1 MRRSPIL
8 CLLAL
13 SGCATMEP
21 HYLRPDHAVPAA
33 FPIGPASP
41 APGTGQPWAD
51 IGWHDFFVDPRL
63 EQVIAASLQYNR
75 NLRIAIA
82 NVEVARAQ
90 YRIQRSAL
98 VPQIGGAGEAAYGR
112 GTAGPTGGHPDLQ
125 GYSLSVGV
133 SSYEL
138 DLWGR
143 VRSLNKEALEQYLAT
158 DEARRSTEI
167 GLVSEVATAW
177 LTLGA
182 DRASLQVS
190 RTTAVSAGASLAL
203 ARQRFAGGITSELD
217 VRQAETLVEQ
227 VRGDIADLV
236 TLVDQDRN
244 ALTLLVGA
252 PVPDAL
258 LPGGVDETP
267 PLSASLPANLG
278 SEVLTTR
285 PDVLAAEHRLR
296 ASNFDIGAARAAFFP
311 TISLT
316 GAAGLA
322 SASLGKLFTGGAFN
336 WSVGPSISLP
346 FLDGGRRRATLDQAR
361 AQKNVEV
368 ATYEGTV
375 QTAFREVA
383 DALARRGTIDEKVA
397 AADAL
402 VATARSSLSLS
413 TDRYRNG
420 TDSYL
425 TVLVAQQTLYGA
437 QGTLITARLT
447 RSTNTVTLYQVLG
460 GGLRP

>member
-1 MRRSPIL
+1 MRPIL
-8 CLLAL
+8 ALCILAV

-21 HYLRPDHAVPAA
+21 HYVRPDDAIPAT
-33 FPIGPASP
+33 FPVGPASP
-41 APGTGQPWAD
+41 PPGVEQPWAD
-51 IGWHDFFVDPRL
+51 IRWHDFFIDPRL
-63 EQVIAASLQYNR
+63 EQVIATSLRYNR
-75 NLRIAIA
+75 NLRIAIG

-98 VPQIGGAGEAAYGR
+98 VPQIDGGGDATYGR
-112 GTAGPTGGHPDLQ
+112 GTAGPTGGHPNLQ
-125 GYSLSVGV
+125 EYAVSVGV

-143 VRSLNKEALEQYLAT
+143 LRSLNKQALEQYLAT
-158 DEARRSTEI
+158 DETRRSVQI
-167 GLVSEVATAW
+167 GLISELATAW

-182 DRASLQVS
+182 DRASLGVS

-203 ARQRFAGGITSELD
+203 TQQRFAAGIASELD
-217 VRQAETLVEQ
+217 VREAETLVDQ

-244 ALTLLVGA
+244 ALTLLAGA
-252 PVPDAL
+252 PVLDTL
-258 LPGGVDETP
+258 LPGGVDAAAV
-267 PLSASLPANLG
+267 LHASLPANL
-278 SEVLTTR
+278 SSDVLTSR
-285 PDVLAAEHRLR
+285 PDVASAEHSLR
-296 ASNFDIGAARAAFFP
+296 ASNFNIGAARAAFFP
-311 TISLT
+311 TVSLT
-316 GAAGLA
+316 GSAGAA
-322 SASLGKLFTGGAFN
+322 STSLSKLFTGGAFN

-346 FLDGGRRRATLDQAR
+346 FLDGGRLRAELNQAR
-361 AQKNVEV
+361 AQKNVQV
-368 ATYEGTV
+368 ATYENTV

-402 VATARSSLSLS
+402 VASARSSLSLS

-425 TVLVAQQTLYGA
+425 TVLTAQVTLYDA
-437 QGTLITARLT
+437 QTTLITARLT

-460 GGLRP
+460 GGLQP